1 MNRHASV
8 MTKDQLIEQFNAVA
22 IDTEKLLKSVAT
34 AGGEQ
39 AVALRD
45 SAEQSLASVKDR
57 LRELQNT
64 ATERLETAARNPS
77 IQGYA
82 DGVFWERNSL
92 SNQKLGRGGPT
103 VAADSQSYTVS
114 IPAGKHTRK
123 FVTTAK

>member
-64 ATERLETAARNPS
+64 ATERLESAAAATDEYVHENAWKA
-77 IQGYA
+77 IG
-82 DGVFWERNSL
+82 
-92 SNQKLGRGGPT
+92 
-103 VAADSQSYTVS
+103 VAAGLTVVAS
-114 IPAGKHTRK
+114 VVVGLLLNRR
-123 FVTTAK
+123 